1 MKELFLLRHAKAST
15 DPRVADHDRPL
26 TKSGVEAAARIGA
39 HLARSGADPSLIL
52 CSSSR
57 RAVETLD
64 RIRAALPGEPEVTIE
79 RELYLAAPSALLAR
93 VARVDAREAAVLVLA
108 HNPGIG
114 ELARALAGDGDRAG
128 LARLAAQFP
137 PGACA
142 SFHFE
147 LARWGGLALGA
158 GRLTGFAIPQDMN

>member
-1 MKELFLLRHAKAST
+1 MKRLFLLRHAKARA
-15 DPRVADHDRPL
+15 DQRVADHDRPL
-26 TKSGVEAAARIGA
+26 AKNGVEAAARIGA
-39 HLARSGADPSLIL
+39 HLARSGAEPSLIL

-64 RIRAALPGEPEVTIE
+64 RIRAALPGEPEVSIE
-79 RELYLAAPSALLAR
+79 RELYLATPSALLAR

-147 LARWGGLALGA
+147 LASWGGLSLGA
-158 GRLTGFAIPQDMN
+158 GRLTGFAIPQDMD